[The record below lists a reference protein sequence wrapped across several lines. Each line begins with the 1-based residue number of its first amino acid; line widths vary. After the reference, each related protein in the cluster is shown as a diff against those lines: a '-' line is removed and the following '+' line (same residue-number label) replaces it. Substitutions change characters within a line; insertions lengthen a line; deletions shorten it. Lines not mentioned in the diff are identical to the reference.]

1 MAPIALIFGG
11 FCGTFSALVGWVVF
25 GLSLWGAVQLYFV
38 TGLAVAAALIV
49 LTLLRPRKTDR
60 TAKSTALQ
68 QA

>member
-1 MAPIALIFGG
+1 MAPIALVLGG
-11 FCGTFSALVGWVVF
+11 FFGTFSALIGWVVF

-49 LTLLRPRKTDR
+49 LTLLRPRKAETR
-60 TAKSTALQ
+60 GKTRALQ